1 MVMVI
6 ILGVIPINLLE
17 IEVGKTDLEQLIV
30 TENMHERKKVMY
42 MNSNAFVLLPG
53 GIGSLEEFFE
63 VFTWSQLSIHKKPI
77 AVLNIEGYWD
87 PLNSL
92 IEHLIENNFANSSL
106 KKLFKLTATVDET
119 IEFLT
124 KTFD

>member
-1 MVMVI
+1 
-6 ILGVIPINLLE
+6 
-17 IEVGKTDLEQLIV
+17 
-30 TENMHERKKVMY
+30 MHERKKVMY